1 MVFIIQE
8 SCPECFKEIG
18 GGRSQLLLDCIDGET
33 FKRVN
38 SKIDDLLEGD
48 KSAGSKK
55 IKL

>member
-18 GGRSQLLLDCIDGET
+18 GGRSQLLFDCIDGET